1 MELDMQIGDRITY
14 KNSMNDI
21 RQVIIKDEEQK
32 NKYCNNKTAFE
43 ILKIERSQYEET
55 YKKGIITHHVTI
67 ETEKLKQLI
76 LENNNY
82 YRNLSLKTKI
92 TLVKQYAKFDNDTDL
107 LEFLEFMEE

>member
-1 MELDMQIGDRITY
+1 MEIKLQVGDKITWQDKEIEIINDMDRLQEI
-14 KNSMNDI
+14 
-21 RQVIIKDEEQK
+21 EEYLQEEGSE
-32 NKYCNNKTAFE
+32 N
-43 ILKIERSQYEET
+43 ILKIERPLYEEK
-55 YKKGIITHHVTI
+55 YKEGITTHHVTI
-67 ETEKLKQLI
+67 ETDKLKELI